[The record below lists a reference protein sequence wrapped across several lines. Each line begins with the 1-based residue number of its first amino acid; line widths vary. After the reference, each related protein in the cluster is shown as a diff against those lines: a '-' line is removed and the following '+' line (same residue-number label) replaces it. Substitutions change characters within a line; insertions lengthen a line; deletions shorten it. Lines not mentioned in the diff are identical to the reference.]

1 MLFISNSEFFD
12 SSGNTYFSANVYL
25 NSDLIMKIPYQYGY
39 SEHCRQVFTKAACEH
54 FGIENSNYALRELL
68 SKNGI
73 TLSVQ
78 TKNVKKR
85 DLSNSS
91 FQDFTPFLKPE
102 NLALYAHYRMQNN
115 IPVSWEQNFDF
126 DQYRTETNIVKGLS
140 KMTNDTLL
148 VFDGALPVKA
158 SYVSWF

>member
-25 NSDLIMKIPYQYGY
+25 NSDLVMKIPYQYGY

-54 FGIENSNYALRELL
+54 FGIENSNLALRELL

-73 TLSVQ
+73 ALSVQ

-85 DLSNSS
+85 DLSKSS
-91 FQDFTPFLKPE
+91 FQDFSAFTKTE
-102 NLALYAHYRMQNN
+102 NLALYAHHRMQQGIELKHHTMENVFIDWLTPDAIGVTFADGSN
-115 IPVSWEQNFDF
+115 ELLPFSAFD
-126 DQYRTETNIVKGLS
+126 
-140 KMTNDTLL
+140 
-148 VFDGALPVKA
+148 
-158 SYVSWF
+158 WF

>member
-78 TKNVKKR
+78 TKDVKKR

-91 FQDFTPFLKPE
+91 FQDFSAFTKPE
-102 NLALYAHYRMQNN
+102 NLALYAAHRMREG
-115 IPVSWEQNFDF
+115 IALKHPVMENVFADWLTPDAIGVTYADGSNELLPFSAFD
-126 DQYRTETNIVKGLS
+126 
-140 KMTNDTLL
+140 
-148 VFDGALPVKA
+148 
-158 SYVSWF
+158 WF